1 MTGVDL
7 NQRPS
12 APKVSLLF
20 INEWAGMHLKWPI
33 ASQVLEV
40 NRRAPMSEHTVR
52 SYNEELD
59 RLKDMVLG
67 MGRLT
72 RQQLEGALDAA
83 ERSDSELAAQI
94 IGDEPEANRM
104 EHEIDELAVRL
115 LALRQP
121 VAIDLRAVLSAMRIA
136 NELERVCDYA
146 ADLAERLKTLHPNG
160 GEPVGSLVS
169 PGRFAV
175 AMLTDAMLAYE
186 NGDDRQ
192 ALEVWGR
199 DKELDKMYT
208 GLFREL
214 LTHKM
219 QDARQISVSIQM
231 LFMARDIERAGDRAT
246 NIAEIVRY
254 LVRGTIPEEV
264 RPKADATR
272 SILAPKVSSSAS
284 RAT

>member
-1 MTGVDL
+1 
-7 NQRPS
+7 
-12 APKVSLLF
+12 
-20 INEWAGMHLKWPI
+20 
-33 ASQVLEV
+33 
-40 NRRAPMSEHTVR
+40 MSEHTVK
-52 SYNEELD
+52 SYNEELG
-59 RLKDMVLG
+59 RLKEMVLG

-72 RQQLEGALDAA
+72 RQQLERVLDAA
-83 ERSDSELAAQI
+83 EKLDPELAAPVI
-94 IGDEPEANRM
+94 EHEPEANRM
-104 EHEIDELAVRL
+104 EHEIDELAIRL

-146 ADLAERLKTLHPNG
+146 ADLAERLITLRANG
-160 GEPVGSLVS
+160 GGSVGSLVS
-169 PGRFAV
+169 LGRFAV
-175 AMLTDAMLAYE
+175 AMLTDAMSAYA

-192 ALEVWGR
+192 ALEVWAR

-254 LVRGTIPEEV
+254 LVCGTIPEEV

-272 SILAPKVSSSAS
+272 SILLPKAS
-284 RAT
+284 